1 MRQRRRGSFRNILL
15 AYPQR
20 AAPDA
25 AGGGARKFRLGTY
38 EPPAAATSAFHG
50 TGVVVVS
57 RARQFPRRSFIA
69 EQIFFALGE
78 VLKGRAKDRP
88 ARYGSALFSCVP
100 NNAPQTSLRDRLL
113 KNRAP
118 DAPPFTGIT
127 PQSRSKPLPDRCRDF
142 YFQLGAHRDM
152 YGDGSAKNLQNLTS
166 LYCIG
171 AIPKRKPGKPNP
183 PQCL

>member
-1 MRQRRRGSFRNILL
+1 MFRNILL

-20 AAPDA
+20 AIRRYR
-25 AGGGARKFRLGTY
+25 GRRRKKISTRHI

-57 RARQFPRRSFIA
+57 RVIPFPRQSFIA

-113 KNRAP
+113 QNRAP

-152 YGDGSAKNLQNLTS
+152 SGDGSAKNLQNLTS

-171 AIPKRKPGKPNP
+171 AVFKRKPGKPNP